1 VLAQSQTH
9 QTIKPYQ
16 QLRCGRNVQFRHGP
30 INVLKHSATPLQ
42 DKPAGPLQRSSPK
55 ELQEELIRHLKE

>member
-1 VLAQSQTH
+1 
-9 QTIKPYQ
+9 
-16 QLRCGRNVQFRHGP
+16 
-30 INVLKHSATPLQ
+30 VLKHSATPLQ